1 MQLEGVRVIVTG
13 GARGIGEATVRAY
26 AAEGA
31 RVASLDVLDELG
43 RHVAEEAD
51 AGGPGAACY
60 HHCDISDRSAVDA
73 TFAEVAAEFGGLDV
87 LANIAG
93 VEGHGSAAE
102 ISDED
107 WDRVFDVNVRGTLYT
122 NQAAY
127 RTMREARGGRIINVG
142 SDAGLLA
149 NPGVAHYAASKGAVM
164 SWTRSIAAEWARFG
178 ITANSLV
185 PAMWTPMYEQFR
197 SHLTTEELAA
207 HDTRMAGV
215 IPLGG
220 RLGDPERDLAPV
232 MVFLASEGARF
243 ITGQL
248 IAVNGGLNTVR

>member
-1 MQLEGVRVIVTG
+1 V
-13 GARGIGEATVRAY
+13 AT
-26 AAEGA
+26 
-31 RVASLDVLDELG
+31 LDVLDEPG
-43 RHVAEEAD
+43 RQVAEEAD
-51 AGGPGAACY
+51 AKGPGTARY
-60 HHCDISDRSAVDA
+60 HHCDVSDRSAVDA
-73 TFAEVAAEFGGLDV
+73 TFTDVSREFGGLDV
-87 LANIAG
+87 LANVAG
-93 VEGHGSAAE
+93 VEGHGVAAE
-102 ISDED
+102 ITDEE
-107 WDRVFDVNVRGTLYT
+107 WDRVFDVNVRGTVYT

-127 RTMREARGGRIINVG
+127 RAMRGDGGRIINVG

-149 NPGVAHYAASKGAVM
+149 NPGVGHYAASKGAVM

-197 SHLTTEELAA
+197 SHLTTEALEA
-207 HDTRMAGV
+207 HDARMAGV

-220 RLGDPERDLAPV
+220 KLGDPEHDLAPV

>member
-1 MQLEGVRVIVTG
+1 MQLDGVRVIVTG

-43 RHVAEEAD
+43 EAVAKEAD
-51 AGGPGAACY
+51 ATGPGTARYC
-60 HHCDISDRSAVDA
+60 HCDISDRGAVDA
-73 TFAEVAAEFGGLDV
+73 TFAEVSREFGGLDV

-93 VEGHGSAAE
+93 VEGHGSAAD
-102 ISDED
+102 ITDDE
-107 WDRVFDVNVRGTLYT
+107 WDRVFDVNVRGTVYT

-127 RTMREARGGRIINVG
+127 HAMREGTGGRIINVG

-149 NPGVAHYAASKGAVM
+149 NSGVGHYAASKGAVM
-164 SWTRSIAAEWARFG
+164 SWTRSIAAEWAPFG
-178 ITANSLV
+178 ISANSLV
-185 PAMWTPMYEQFR
+185 PAMWTPMYEKFR
-197 SHLTTEELAA
+197 QHLTTEALAA
-207 HDTRMAGV
+207 HDARMAGV

-220 RLGDPERDLAPV
+220 KLGDPERDLAPV

>member
-1 MQLEGVRVIVTG
+1 MQLDGVRVIVTG

-43 RHVAEEAD
+43 QQVAEEAG
-51 AGGPGAACY
+51 AKGPGTARY
-60 HHCDISDRSAVDA
+60 YHCDISDRSVVDA
-73 TFAEVAAEFGGLDV
+73 TFAAVSREFGGLDV
-87 LANIAG
+87 LANVAG
-93 VEGHGSAAE
+93 VEGHGPAAE
-102 ISDED
+102 ISDEE
-107 WDRVFDVNVRGTLYT
+107 WDRVFDVNVRGTVYT

-127 RTMREARGGRIINVG
+127 RAIRDDGGGRIINVG
-142 SDAGLLA
+142 SDAALLA
-149 NPGVAHYAASKGAVM
+149 NAGVGHYSASKGAVM
-164 SWTRSIAAEWARFG
+164 SWTRSIASEWAPFG

-197 SHLTTEELAA
+197 SHLTTEALDA
-207 HDTRMAGV
+207 HDARMAGV

-220 RLGDPERDLAPV
+220 KLGDPERDLAPV

>member
-1 MQLEGVRVIVTG
+1 MQLDAVRVIVTG
-13 GARGIGEATVRAY
+13 GARGIGAATVRAY
-26 AAEGA
+26 TAEGA
-31 RVASLDVLDELG
+31 RVASLDVLDECG
-43 RHVAEEAD
+43 STVAEEAD
-51 AGGPGAACY
+51 AKGPGTARY
-60 HHCDISDRSAVDA
+60 YHCDISDRSSVDA
-73 TFAEVAAEFGGLDV
+73 TFAAVSGEFGGLDV

-102 ISDED
+102 ITDAE
-107 WDRVFDVNVRGTLYT
+107 WDRVFDVNVRGTVYT

-127 RTMREARGGRIINVG
+127 RTMREGGGGRIINVG

-149 NPGVAHYAASKGAVM
+149 NAGVGHYAASKGAVM
-164 SWTRSIAAEWARFG
+164 SWTRSIASEWAPFG

-185 PAMWTPMYEQFR
+185 PAMWTPMYENFR
-197 SHLTTEELAA
+197 SHLTTEALAA
-207 HDTRMAGV
+207 HDARMAGV

-220 RLGDPERDLAPV
+220 KLGDPERDLAPV